1 MPFQR
6 AAEKEVTPSQPAI
19 KEEEEIVEIFE
30 FEENFEVFSYLQSS
44 KVLVEGFSYSPST
57 QVSQIQEDIGIQH
70 KPRASLMEVIESQVG
85 GKVPEG
91 LLKLNSPPFPLFIT
105 LSKSSQ
111 IRRGN
116 KSRRGRM

>member
-19 KEEEEIVEIFE
+19 KEEEEIVEISE
-30 FEENFEVFSYLQSS
+30 SEENFEVFSYLQSS

-70 KPRASLMEVIESQVG
+70 KPRASLMEVIESLVG
-85 GKVPEG
+85 RKAPEG
-91 LLKLNSPPFPLFIT
+91 AAQTKLPSLPISHDPQQELGD
-105 LSKSSQ
+105 KKRKQ
-111 IRRGN
+111 E
-116 KSRRGRM
+116 